1 VRRSRLNGGSLG
13 GKKHERRHDMKLFIT
28 RDQAKGLLGGVK
40 FELSARVELTP
51 EEADLVKRY
60 KADKEVLVQKEVN
73 IPFTGRTLNLGLTIG
88 SLTSGQTFKCADIGE
103 ILETEKN
110 VKEACEA
117 FKNYLEVMKNFGGQE
132 VVEYA

>member
-1 VRRSRLNGGSLG
+1 
-13 GKKHERRHDMKLFIT
+13 MKLFLT

-51 EEADLVKRY
+51 DEADLVKRY
-60 KADKEVLVQKEVN
+60 KTDKEVLVQKEVK
-73 IPFTGRTLNLGLTIG
+73 IPFTGKMLKFGLTIG
-88 SLTSGQTFKCADIGE
+88 SLTSGENFKCGDIGE

-132 VVEYA
+132 IIEYA